1 MYLLYNIISVIHRF
15 ILTINHNRVHP
26 KLSKSYIFITNQ
38 KYTESRDAFIDAN
51 WGYQYIIY
59 ILTNDSKEKHINHVG
74 NDRKLG
80 KMSLFKKSNENVN
93 RDELVKS
100 IVKSNLK
107 STSVVLSCI
116 IIFELYFYI
125 NCWAHSARFGWI
137 GPWYR
142 ACYLTLMIASIIG
155 LILVIYCNRNY
166 DQRFRIMKWLSPI
179 YSTLIVIWA
188 LSVTYLD
195 CLKSEKCSSI
205 IIMTILL
212 CIPACIYINPK
223 FDLCINIIANSIMMC
238 MFIWAPGGGDTADIY
253 NYLVFAII
261 QTIVSSFF
269 LTTKYNYYKSTQDVI
284 RHEKEVTALKIKEE
298 KMEQQ
303 KKQAEEMTLLLIKTL
318 SDTIEAKD
326 EYTIGHSN
334 RVSEYSALIASKM
347 GLPEEEIS
355 KIRYA
360 ATLHD
365 IGKIGVPDTVLNKP
379 SKLTS
384 EEYEIIKTH
393 SSIGADIL
401 ENIEIISYTSDIAK
415 HHHERFDGKGYPDGL
430 LGTENS
436 IGARIVAVADAFDAM
451 NSERIYRKPL
461 KREIIVGEIEKNKG
475 LQFDPTVAEV
485 FLELLRSG
493 AIDEL
498 SASTGDDSSDES
510 GVMINEDAE
519 KLLSAVVE
527 TMRSSNAGNLTDLL
541 TGLYIRNYGEEK
553 VVELMKTKPGAL
565 IFCDMDNL
573 KTINDRFGHK
583 AGDKA
588 LKSLG
593 TVISKYAS
601 DGVACRVGGDE
612 FLLYLDD
619 VDEEKICR
627 ILDSIS
633 SEFKQI
639 TEDDPEINIASISAG
654 VCMSTPTDIYSTI
667 LSKAD
672 KALYHAKQQGKS
684 GYYIYHDDADFENE
698 NNHVDIYKVTRIIEE
713 AGKYDGALNVE
724 YRQFAKMYDYLKKV
738 CERYNHTCNV
748 VLVTLDAKV
757 KSTTYIDDI
766 EKAMQTMEMAIKKT
780 IRNVDICTRYSSM
793 QFLIVLLEAGNNN
806 VDNIMNRILSLFYKT
821 SNDDSLTPSYEVS
834 TLFTS

>member
-1 MYLLYNIISVIHRF
+1 MF
-15 ILTINHNRVHP
+15 I
-26 KLSKSYIFITNQ
+26 F
-38 KYTESRDAFIDAN
+38 
-51 WGYQYIIY
+51 
-59 ILTNDSKEKHINHVG
+59 
-74 NDRKLG
+74 RKTTD
-80 KMSLFKKSNENVN
+80 N

-107 STSVVLSCI
+107 STSVVLLCI
-116 IIFELYFYI
+116 IVFELYFYI

-142 ACYLTLMIASIIG
+142 ACYLSLMIESIIG
-155 LILVIYCNRNY
+155 LVLVIYCNKNY
-166 DQRFRIMKWLSPI
+166 DKRYRIMEWLSPI

-188 LSVTYLD
+188 LSVTFLD
-195 CLKSEKCSSI
+195 CLKSQKCSSI

-223 FDLCINIIANSIMMC
+223 FDFLLNIIANTIMMF

-261 QTIVSSFF
+261 QTIVSYFF
-269 LTTKYNYYKSTQDVI
+269 LTTKYNYYKSAQDVI
-284 RHEKEVTALKIKEE
+284 RHEKEVTELKIKEE
-298 KMEQQ
+298 KMAQQ

-334 RVSEYSALIASKM
+334 RVSEYSALIATKM
-347 GLPEEEIS
+347 GLSEEEIS
-355 KIRYA
+355 KIKYA

-379 SKLTS
+379 SRLTN

-393 SSIGADIL
+393 SNIGADIL
-401 ENIEIISYTSDIAK
+401 ENIEMISYTADIAK
-415 HHHERFDGKGYPDGL
+415 HHHERYDGKGYPDGL
-430 LGTENS
+430 LGDENS

-461 KREIIVGEIEKNKG
+461 KREIVLNEIEKNKG
-475 LQFDPTVAEV
+475 LQFDPIVADT

-498 SASTGDDSSDES
+498 SAPIIDTTSDEL
-510 GVMINEDAE
+510 GVVLNEDAE

-527 TMRSSNAGNLTDLL
+527 TMRSSKASNLTDLL
-541 TGLYIRNYGEEK
+541 TGLYLRSYGEEK
-553 VVELMKTKPGAL
+553 VAELMKSKPGAL

-593 TVISKYAS
+593 EIIGKYAS
-601 DGVACRVGGDE
+601 DGVGCRVGGDE
-612 FLLYLDD
+612 FLLYLDNVNED
-619 VDEEKICR
+619 KVIT
-627 ILDSIS
+627 ILDSINDD
-633 SEFKQI
+633 FNKLI
-639 TEDDPEINIASISAG
+639 ADDPTISIASISAG
-654 VCMSTPTDIYSTI
+654 VCMSTPMDIYSTV
-667 LSKAD
+667 LNKAD
-672 KALYHAKQQGKS
+672 KALYHVKQQGKS
-684 GYYIYHDDADFENE
+684 GYYIYHDDIDLRNE
-698 NNHVDIYKVTRIIEE
+698 DNHVDIHKVTKIIEE
-713 AGKYDGALNVE
+713 AGKYDGALDVE

-738 CERYNHTCNV
+738 CERYNHTCSI

-757 KSTTYIDDI
+757 KNTTYIDDI
-766 EKAMQTMEMAIKKT
+766 EQAMQIMEMAIKKT
-780 IRNVDICTRYSSM
+780 IRTVDVCTRYSSM
-793 QFLIVLLEAGNNN
+793 QFLIVLLEAGNDN
-806 VDNIMNRILSLFYKT
+806 VDSIMNRILSLFYKM
-821 SNDDSLTPSYEVS
+821 SNDDGLTPRYEVS
-834 TLFTS
+834 TLFSDED